1 MALPFTQD
9 GVKHEHGVKHALPFT
24 QDGVKHGTAFYGVK
38 HDTAFYSGR
47 GEAWHC
53 LLLRTG

>member
-9 GVKHEHGVKHALPFT
+9 GVKHDTAFYSGLEALLPFT
-24 QDGVKHGTAFYGVK
+24 QDGVK

-47 GEAWHC
+47 GEA
-53 LLLRTG
+53 